1 MTKPLHMVFVGDMPS
16 KDLVTT
22 IFDIRD
28 GSASVFGCGALIDAG
43 FCPESHPVF
52 VLMDIRDIRENVGT
66 YATYRITWLES
77 DRDRGYMKMGVE
89 MIGRWGIDDLRR
101 SVRIGRV
108 LG

>member
-16 KDLVTT
+16 KDYVAM
-22 IFDIRD
+22 IYDIRD
-28 GSASVFGCGALIDAG
+28 DSASVFGCGTLLDTG
-43 FCPESHPVF
+43 FCLESHPVF

-66 YATYRITWLES
+66 YETYRISWLES
-77 DRDRGYMKMGVE
+77 DWDRGYMKMGVE